1 MHSKKH
7 CNEVR
12 GIHDGQNNISRRKL
26 LTTAGGAAV
35 AATIGL
41 TKGTDA
47 ARSATGTS
55 PSVKG
60 NINHSVCE
68 WCYRDTSI
76 EELAENCARI
86 GIKSIE
92 LSNPEN
98 WPVLKKHGLI
108 CAMVNTHGIEK
119 GLNRVENHDY
129 CLNLIRRGIEAASEA
144 GFPNVI
150 CFSGNREGMPDDEGL
165 ENCAKGLE
173 QVVGLAEKKGV
184 TLCMELLNSKVDH
197 EDYMCDH
204 TAWGVELVK
213 RVGSDRFKLL
223 YDIYHMQIMEGDV
236 IRTIR
241 DNIEYIGH
249 FHTGGVPGRNEID
262 ETQELYYPAIMRAI
276 VETKFDGY
284 VAQEFIPKRDPMKS
298 LEQAIQICDV

>member
-1 MHSKKH
+1 MHNNRH
-7 CNEVR
+7 RDDAR
-12 GIHDGQNNISRRKL
+12 GIHDGRNDISRRKL
-26 LTTAGGAAV
+26 LTTTGGAAIAATMGLTRSAV
-35 AATIGL
+35 AASGET
-41 TKGTDA
+41 
-47 ARSATGTS
+47 RTS
-55 PSVKG
+55 MRLKG
-60 NINHSVCE
+60 NIKHSVCK
-68 WCYRDTSI
+68 WCYDIPI

-92 LSNPEN
+92 LANPTN
-98 WPVLKKHGLI
+98 WPVLKKNGLI

-119 GLNRVENHDY
+119 GLNRVENHDH
-129 CLNLIRRGIEAASEA
+129 CLDAIRQGIEAASEA

-150 CFSGNREGMPDDEGL
+150 CFSGNRAGMPDDEGL
-165 ENCAKGLE
+165 ENCAKGVE
-173 QVVGLAEKKGV
+173 KVVGLAEKKGV
-184 TLCMELLNSKVDH
+184 TLCMELLNSKVNH

-213 RVGSDRFKLL
+213 RVRSDRFKLL

-241 DNIEYIGH
+241 DNIDYIGH

-262 ETQELYYPAIMRAI
+262 ETQELYYPAIMSAI